1 MNLAKRFFTDNLMQI
16 KNLIVTTVFLASIL
30 VAFLLSS
37 CDKVENPYP
46 PQYVDID
53 TTLLYGVTFQ
63 QYKNT
68 LWTDFTPNTNT
79 NVNVMIED
87 FTGHKCT
94 NCPLAAVE
102 ARAIEAANEGR
113 VFVASIHAGPNGT
126 IPFQNTTGAL
136 FFHDFTNPQGLQIST
151 EITDGGF
158 IGNPSGTVNRK
169 LFGGQVFQNYSSWTS
184 YASTILTANDLKT
197 NLQAITNYFPETRG
211 LFVHTEIDVLETI
224 ADDLYQVVYLLE
236 DSLIAPQIT
245 PTAWSFPSNI
255 DEQYVHRDIHRAC
268 IDGFAMGRKL
278 TEANKVDK
286 NGDPTTGNK
295 YYLNYSYKLPDQYNP
310 DNMHLLIYVYN
321 KTTKEVL
328 QVIRKDF

>member
-1 MNLAKRFFTDNLMQI
+1 MNSAKRFFTDSLMQI
-16 KNLIVTTVFLASIL
+16 KNLVITAMFLLSII

-46 PQYVDID
+46 PQFVDID
-53 TTLLYGVTFQ
+53 TTLLYGMTFEE
-63 QYKNT
+63 YKNT
-68 LWTDFTPNTNT
+68 LWTDFSTNTNT

-94 NCPLAAVE
+94 NCPYAAVE
-102 ARAIEAANEGR
+102 AIAIEEANEDR
-113 VFVASIHAGPNGT
+113 VFVASIHAGPDGT
-126 IPFQNTTGAL
+126 TPFQGTSGTL
-136 FFHDFTNPQGLQIST
+136 FAHNFTNPNGLLIST

-169 LFGGQVFQNYSSWTS
+169 VFGGQVFQNYTSWSGYT
-184 YASTILTANDLKT
+184 STILSANDLKV

-211 LFVHTEIDVLETI
+211 VFLHTEIDVLETI
-224 ADDLYQVVYLLE
+224 TADLYQVVYLIE
-236 DSLIAPQIT
+236 DSLIAPQVT
-245 PTAWSFPSNI
+245 PASWSFPSNI
-255 DEQYVHRDIHRAC
+255 DEEYVHRDIHRAC
-268 IDGFAMGRKL
+268 IDGFAMGRQL

-286 NGDPTTGNK
+286 DGDPVSGNK

-310 DNMHLLIYVYN
+310 DNMHLLIYLYN
-321 KTTKEVL
+321 KETNEVL